1 MEEVDSIG
9 RQRSSNESDSERW
22 LKIEFLR
29 QLESILECDENI
41 VFIGTT
47 NLPWDLDIAFLRR
60 FERKILIP
68 PLNEKERFFMI
79 KDKMNKSEISEKEL

>member
-1 MEEVDSIG
+1 M
-9 RQRSSNESDSERW
+9 
-22 LKIEFLR
+22 KIEFLK
-29 QLESILECDENI
+29 QLESILDCDENI

-68 PLNEKERFFMI
+68 PLNEKDRFLMI
-79 KDKMNKSEISEKEL
+79 KDKMSKTKLEEEDFKYLSQKLEGRTGAEIINFT

>member
-1 MEEVDSIG
+1 MD
-9 RQRSSNESDSERW
+9 
-22 LKIEFLR
+22 
-29 QLESILECDENI
+29 CDENI

-68 PLNEKERFFMI
+68 PLNEKDRFLMI
-79 KDKMNKSEISEKEL
+79 KDKMSKTNLSDEEYKYLS